1 MDSSSPPQRQQDE
14 FQNDDKSERSEEDV
28 VTPTHESRNKGKDMT
43 FRYQVWKYSNAQS
56 QHILNLGGNGGSGN
70 GNLIL
75 AKVSED
81 IFHEVT
87 NEMLVLATREI
98 VQMYV
103 KRKAA
108 KMKVLSSNNQR
119 ISLTTDGCLKST
131 ITRERLNVS
140 SSQTAGTSS
149 VGGQNSQD
157 SDLFDKID
165 LENDSGYERMDFL
178 YKEMVNEIGFANTS
192 FELEL
197 YLKEKVEIVKI
208 NPLGIPFDVMGW
220 WRTNNSKYPVLS
232 VIARDILAMH
242 VSSVASES
250 AFSNSNRILDL
261 FRSCLTHT

>member
-28 VTPTHESRNKGKDMT
+28 VTPTHESTNKGKDMS
-43 FRYQVWKYSNAQS
+43 RR
-56 QHILNLGGNGGSGN
+56 I
-70 GNLIL
+70 
-75 AKVSED
+75 
-81 IFHEVT
+81 
-87 NEMLVLATREI
+87 ATREI

-108 KMKVLSSNNQR
+108 MMKVLIFHRENKKYWRFQ
-119 ISLTTDGCLKST
+119 GCLKST

-157 SDLFDKID
+157 PNLFDKID

-197 YLKEKVEIVKI
+197 YLKEKVEVVKI

-220 WRTNNSKYPVLS
+220 WMTFNSKYPVLS
-232 VIARDILAMH
+232 VIAIDILAMQ

-261 FRSCLTHT
+261 FRSCFRTHKNDVIGGELFDHMD